1 MISVGMKVYS
11 QKFAYCQEVKF
22 GNNKNKDSFVME
34 YNYKLQEV
42 VLFCYGRY
50 IEILGSSCRKYLR
63 NISRLSYY
71 QTTFKIDSE
80 HRFWVNILI
89 SPVFILLS
97 LKVKKTRGFLMVSE
111 ILLTDLVVVVSTKV
125 FPQVSSQCSL
135 FSARLSPVF
144 SLSRETCRKLE
155 IVSKLHLLY

>member
-1 MISVGMKVYS
+1 
-11 QKFAYCQEVKF
+11 
-22 GNNKNKDSFVME
+22 
-34 YNYKLQEV
+34 
-42 VLFCYGRY
+42 
-50 IEILGSSCRKYLR
+50 
-63 NISRLSYY
+63 
-71 QTTFKIDSE
+71 
-80 HRFWVNILI
+80 
-89 SPVFILLS
+89 
-97 LKVKKTRGFLMVSE
+97 MVSE